1 VKSLSEE
8 FILPCKTIYQLNS
21 EFNALKKLAKKIKK
35 EDNDQEEE
43 IKKDGIEVKYFLK
56 LYPELK
62 DKLVH
67 I

>member
-1 VKSLSEE
+1 M
-8 FILPCKTIYQLNS
+8 IYQLNS

-35 EDNDQEEE
+35 EYNDQEEEE

>member
-1 VKSLSEE
+1 M
-8 FILPCKTIYQLNS
+8 IYQLNS

-43 IKKDGIEVKYFLK
+43 IRKDGIEVKYFLK

>member
-1 VKSLSEE
+1 M
-8 FILPCKTIYQLNS
+8 IYQLNS

-35 EDNDQEEE
+35 EDNVQEEE